1 MDRPLG
7 CVDISAEPYKI
18 GGEAYKIHEV
28 FRPFIK
34 LREDPAELLEFA
46 IKVFDQAALFSRQTC
61 HIHEAPSER

>member
-7 CVDISAEPYKI
+7 SVDISAEPHQS

-34 LREDPAELLEFA
+34 LRENPAELLEIA
-46 IKVFDQAALFSRQTC
+46 IKVFDQVALFVDTLVISPPIR
-61 HIHEAPSER
+61 